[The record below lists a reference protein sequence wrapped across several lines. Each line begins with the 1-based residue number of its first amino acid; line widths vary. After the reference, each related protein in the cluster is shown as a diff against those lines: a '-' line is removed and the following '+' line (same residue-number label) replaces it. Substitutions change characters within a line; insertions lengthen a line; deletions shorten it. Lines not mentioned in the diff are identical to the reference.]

1 MTLKNTNTRRWTT
14 FPGTTVRNR
23 FDSGSLIGDMNR
35 QTLSVE
41 GMACDGCEQNVER
54 ALQKVEGV
62 TRVTADHEA
71 DSVEVVV
78 SDDTAGEELAAAI
91 REAGYDVA
99 A

>member
-1 MTLKNTNTRRWTT
+1 
-14 FPGTTVRNR
+14 
-23 FDSGSLIGDMNR
+23 MNR
-35 QTLSVE
+35 QTLAVE
-41 GMACDGCEQNVER
+41 GMACDGCEQNVEQ
-54 ALQKVEGV
+54 ALQKLEGV

-78 SDDTAGEELAAAI
+78 SDDTSDEDLSAAI